1 MPCSQRSIGEEEPA
15 GETASNLGARIRP
28 DGLGWNL
35 KDVRESFLC
44 GAGTWNLDWQSE

>member
-1 MPCSQRSIGEEEPA
+1 MESVGEMPLNQGVRK
-15 GETASNLGARIRP
+15 RP